1 MIKSRAR
8 WRFPLRRLASDTTGA
23 VLIEA
28 AFVVPILV
36 VLLAGVVS
44 YAMYFMAAHSLQSVA
59 NEGARASL
67 AGLNAAERDEI
78 VERAVERSMLSAT
91 LVDPAKVTVETSV
104 TGTFFTVELDYDA
117 SDNAVFNAS
126 LVPLPSTHIVRS
138 ATIELQ
144 PY

>member
-1 MIKSRAR
+1 MDKPGAPPAPRAR
-8 WRFPLRRLASDTTGA
+8 FLRADATGA
-23 VLIEA
+23 VLIET

-67 AGLNAAERDEI
+67 AGLNAAEREAI
-78 VERAVERSMLSAT
+78 VSRAIDRSMLSAT
-91 LVDPAKVTVETSV
+91 LVDPAKVTVQTSV
-104 TGTFFTVELDYDA
+104 QGTFFTVRLSYDA
-117 SDNAVFNAS
+117 SANEVFKAS
-126 LVPLPSTHIVRS
+126 LVPLPSNRIVRS

-144 PY
+144 SY